1 MPLEFHD
8 MSTEQSGGKL
18 KLAIVGHEK
27 NGKSWL
33 AATGRKNVLF
43 HGFDQRSEALSGK
56 KGVYEL
62 SYIDPQWPKQ
72 PESAQNFLTTLGKL
86 EESLDLSK
94 LGFKVPEGTLV
105 RTNVIDSVQ
114 TFAQSFQKYALYN
127 SKDIRRELTIG
138 SMKVFLPGGWD
149 AWNAEMVPV
158 ENAILRLLA
167 LPTDTI
173 IVLHE
178 TAEET
183 ADSTSEKPR
192 FTGRVGV
199 FPVRYQR
206 LIKYFNEVWRVKL
219 TQVTVNNRSA
229 YIPRVYPLP
238 NYEFDCA
245 TAMDLDAQEEPNI
258 EAMIAKSE
266 RRQLEAGKPSNTAI
280 AGRSHPEL
288 QSSDGQKKQLP
299 QLKI

>member
-1 MPLEFHD
+1 MSPLEFHN
-8 MSTEQSGGKL
+8 MAEEPPNSKL

-43 HGFDQRSEALSGK
+43 HGFDQRSESIAGK

-62 SYIDPQWPKQ
+62 SYVDPQWPKQ

-86 EESLDLSK
+86 EESLDLHD
-94 LGFKVPEGTLV
+94 LGFKVPKGTLV
-105 RTNVIDSVQ
+105 RTNVVDSIQ
-114 TFAQSFQKYALYN
+114 TFARAFQNYALYN

-192 FTGRVGV
+192 FSGRVGV

-219 TQVTVNNRSA
+219 TQTTVNNKSL
-229 YIPRVYPLP
+229 YIPKVFPLP
-238 NYEFDCA
+238 NYEFDCS
-245 TAMDLDAQEEPNI
+245 TAMLLDGQEDANI
-258 EAMIAKSE
+258 EAMMAKHE
-266 RRQLEAGKPSNTAI
+266 QRLKALPTNDLQGAKPEA
-280 AGRSHPEL
+280 
-288 QSSDGQKKQLP
+288 KQLK
-299 QLKI
+299 L

>member
-8 MSTEQSGGKL
+8 MSNEQTGGKL

-33 AATGRKNVLF
+33 ASTGRKNVLF

-56 KGVYEL
+56 QGVYEI

-86 EESLDLSK
+86 EESLDLAK

-105 RTNVIDSVQ
+105 RTNVIDSIQ
-114 TFAQSFQKYALYN
+114 TFGKAFQNYALYN

-219 TQVTVNNRSA
+219 TQTTVNNKSL
-229 YIPRVYPLP
+229 YVPRVYPLP

-245 TAMDLDAQEEPNI
+245 TAMHLDAVEEPNI
-258 EAMIAKSE
+258 QAMIAKSE
-266 RRQLEAGKPSNTAI
+266 QRQLASGRPSNTAI
-280 AGRSHPEL
+280 AGRAHPEL
-288 QSSDGQKKQLP
+288 QGDSLKNQPKQLK
-299 QLKI
+299 L

>member
-8 MSTEQSGGKL
+8 MSQEQQGGKL

-62 SYIDPQWPKQ
+62 TYVDPQWPKQ

-86 EESLDLSK
+86 EDSLDLSK

-114 TFAQSFQKYALYN
+114 TFAQAFQRYALYN

-192 FTGRVGV
+192 FSGRVGV

-219 TQVTVNNRSA
+219 TQSVVNNKSA
-229 YIPRVYPLP
+229 YLPRVYPLP

-245 TAMDLDAQEEPNI
+245 TAMDLDATEEPNI
-258 EAMIAKSE
+258 EAMISKSE
-266 RRQLEAGKPSNTAI
+266 HRRLAAGLPGNISI
-280 AGRSHPEL
+280 AGRGLPQIDL
-288 QSSDGQKKQLP
+288 QSESSKNKL
-299 QLKI
+299 LVKI

>member
-1 MPLEFHD
+1 LSPLEFHN
-8 MSTEQSGGKL
+8 MAEEPPNSKL

-43 HGFDQRSEALSGK
+43 HGFDQRSESIAGK

-62 SYIDPQWPKQ
+62 SYVDPQWPKQ

-86 EESLDLSK
+86 EESLDLHD
-94 LGFKVPEGTLV
+94 LGFKVPKGTLV
-105 RTNVIDSVQ
+105 RTNVVDSIQ
-114 TFAQSFQKYALYN
+114 TFARAFQNYALYN

-192 FTGRVGV
+192 FSGRVGV

-219 TQVTVNNRSA
+219 TQTTVNNKSL
-229 YIPRVYPLP
+229 YIPKVFPLP
-238 NYEFDCA
+238 NYEFDCS
-245 TAMDLDAQEEPNI
+245 TAMLLDGQEDANI
-258 EAMIAKSE
+258 EAMMAKHE
-266 RRQLEAGKPSNTAI
+266 QRLKALPTNDLQGAKPEA
-280 AGRSHPEL
+280 
-288 QSSDGQKKQLP
+288 KQLK
-299 QLKI
+299 L